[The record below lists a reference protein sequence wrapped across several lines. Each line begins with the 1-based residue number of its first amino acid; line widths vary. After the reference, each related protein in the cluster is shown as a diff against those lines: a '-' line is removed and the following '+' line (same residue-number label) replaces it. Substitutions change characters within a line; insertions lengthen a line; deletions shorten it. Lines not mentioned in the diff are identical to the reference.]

1 MIKQSLIII
10 ATLVLVLAMTI
21 QCDAVPYYGHAT
33 GNYGV
38 GPMMGYNGMMGRGGF
53 YNGYGMSKYGMYGPY
68 GKFGKYG
75 MMMDGFY

>member
-33 GNYGV
+33 GYGV
-38 GPMMGYNGMMGRGGF
+38 GPMMSYNGMMGRGGF
-53 YNGYGMSKYGMYGPY
+53 YNGYGMGKYGMYGPY